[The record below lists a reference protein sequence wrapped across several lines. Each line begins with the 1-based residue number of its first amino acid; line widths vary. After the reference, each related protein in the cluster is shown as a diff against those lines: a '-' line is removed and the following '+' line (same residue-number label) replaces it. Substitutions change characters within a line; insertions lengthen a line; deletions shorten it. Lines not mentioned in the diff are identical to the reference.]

1 MRIQHCSKR
10 AVTAASVGKSYYFAE
25 SERFGYTLHCVGATE
40 KEVEQAMIEAYVNA
54 YKDENGFDPRE
65 EEFDDYE
72 TFLDEL
78 YIEKREYG
86 KVYWD

>member
-1 MRIQHCSKR
+1 MRIQHCPKR
-10 AVTAASVGKSYYFAE
+10 AVTAASTGKSYYFAE
-25 SERFGYTLHCVGATE
+25 SERFGYVLHCVGATE
-40 KEVEQAMIEAYVNA
+40 EEVKQAMTEAYIAA
-54 YKDENGFDPRE
+54 YKDENGFDPQE